1 MWFRKQEVPKTN
13 ETKQVDA
20 VKLWIVQWRSISNS
34 YTDDDQYCH
43 VAKNVEICAFTTKQL
58 ADDFV
63 LSLKNA
69 MALLKDTRREI
80 KVTEQS

>member
-1 MWFRKQEVPKTN
+1 MWFRKQVVPETN

-20 VKLWIVQWRSISNS
+20 VKLWVVKWRSIEIRYN
-34 YTDDDQYCH
+34 DDCEL
-43 VAKNVEICAFTTKQL
+43 VSKTVEVCAFADKQL

-69 MALLKDTRREI
+69 MALLKDSNRVIT
-80 KVTEQS
+80 VTEQS